1 MSVRFASRV
10 VYQAG
15 MRAAQAIKE
24 CHSSTSA
31 GLHLK
36 SLKDTPSS
44 SSSSSM
50 LQARKIPATL
60 DAGPALNTSKPG
72 GGKRLKTTE
81 ESLRMV
87 MYLSCWGPN

>member
-15 MRAAQAIKE
+15 IRAAQAIRE
-24 CHSSTSA
+24 YPSSTST

-36 SLKDTPSS
+36 SLKDTASS
-44 SSSSSM
+44 SSSSP
-50 LQARKIPATL
+50 LQARKVPAIL
-60 DAGPALNTSKPG
+60 DSGPALNTFKSG
-72 GGKRLKTTE
+72 GGKRLKTME